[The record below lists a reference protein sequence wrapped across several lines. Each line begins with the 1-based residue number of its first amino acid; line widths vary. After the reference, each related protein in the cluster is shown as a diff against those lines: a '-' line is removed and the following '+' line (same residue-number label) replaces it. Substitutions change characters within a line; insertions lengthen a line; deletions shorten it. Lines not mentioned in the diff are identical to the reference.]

1 MGRLMLNLL
10 PKDAKFYD
18 ELEELSSLVVVA
30 AEKLEQIID
39 NFPQMDD
46 QIELIERSRLGAR
59 KVFQE
64 SLLHLDQAFITPIDR
79 EDILN
84 LITEM
89 YGVVDRVAELS
100 QRFRLYKLQ
109 KLYPTLTGQAKNLS
123 SIAQELDDIIRGI
136 RKKQKLKD
144 MKSRLDAVS
153 ATMEL
158 VKRDREQFLETLFS
172 EGAEPLDV
180 IKKKEL
186 HDLLE
191 EAIERC
197 EEASETMARVLLKN
211 A

>member
-1 MGRLMLNLL
+1 MFNLL
-10 PKDAKFYD
+10 PKNAKFYD
-18 ELEELSSLVVVA
+18 EMEQLSSLVVSSA
-30 AEKLEQIID
+30 QNLEKIVD
-39 NFPQMDD
+39 NFPQLDGQLD
-46 QIELIERSRLGAR
+46 LIERSRLEAR
-59 KVFQE
+59 KVFEE
-64 SLLHLDQAFITPIDR
+64 SLLRLDQAFITPIDR

-100 QRFRLYKLQ
+100 QRFRLYKIQ
-109 KLYPTLTGQAKNLS
+109 TLYPTLTGQAKNLS
-123 SIAQELDDIIRGI
+123 SIAKELDDIVRGL
-136 RKKQKLKD
+136 RKKQKLME
-144 MKSRLDAVS
+144 MKPRLDAVS

-158 VKRDREQFLETLFS
+158 VKRDREKFLGTLFA
-172 EGAEPLDV
+172 EDAEPLDV

-186 HDLLE
+186 HDLME

>member
-1 MGRLMLNLL
+1 MFNLL
-10 PKDAKFYD
+10 PKDSKFYD
-18 ELEELSSLVVVA
+18 ELEELSSIVVSA
-30 AEKLEQIID
+30 AQNLEVIVD
-39 NFPQMDD
+39 NFPRLDGQLD
-46 QIELIERSRLGAR
+46 LIERSRLGAR

-64 SLLHLDQAFITPIDR
+64 SLLRLDQAFITPIDR

-100 QRFRLYKLQ
+100 QRFRLYKIEE
-109 KLYPTLTGQAKNLS
+109 LYPTLTGQATNLS
-123 SIAQELDDIIRGI
+123 SIAKELDDIIHGLR
-136 RKKQKLKD
+136 RKQKLKG
-144 MKSRLDAVS
+144 MKPRLDAVS

-158 VKRDREQFLETLFS
+158 VKRDREQFLGTLFS
-172 EGAEPLDV
+172 EDAEPLDV
-180 IKKKEL
+180 FKKKEL

-211 A
+211 G